1 MRFAIVDIETT
12 GSHASDH
19 AITEVA
25 VLVTDGDRILQQWST
40 LVNPGVPIPLAITR
54 LTGIDDALVAEA
66 PGFADVAEAFLDL
79 VDGCVF
85 VAHNVGFDY
94 AFLRAALEAGGRTWS
109 APRLCTVRLAR
120 RLIPGQPSYSLGR
133 LCAALDIPNHARH
146 RAMGD
151 AEATFALFARMWT
164 ATGGAEAIAAAVV
177 TNRREAWLPQ
187 HVDAEAFERLPTGPG
202 VYRFLDGKGVPLYIG
217 MSHNV
222 RTRVRSHFTAGPDS
236 ARRQNF
242 LRDIHRIEAD
252 STGSVLLA
260 RLWEDVLIRRHWP
273 AHNRAQKQPIQR
285 TWIVRYLDRAG
296 YIRLAAVRRRPA
308 EQPLRFFHHPSSAR
322 EWLYSLVQR
331 GVHPALLGLG
341 DDGTADWPAPAAHGS
356 VLEAA
361 LAADSA
367 GRLGQSVLVEP
378 GRSTE
383 EVGLVLLESGG
394 FAGMGF
400 VPQADFECD
409 PDGALARIERLP
421 GSTTTDAIL
430 THAWD
435 EHHAGVRPLHVW
447 AAVNFR
453 SGAA

>member
-1 MRFAIVDIETT
+1 MRFAIVDLETT

-25 VLVTDGDRILQQWST
+25 VVVTDGVRVLDRWSS
-40 LVNPGVPIPLAITR
+40 LVNPGVPIPHAITR

-66 PGFADVAEAFLDL
+66 PAFADVAEAYLER
-79 VDGCVF
+79 VAGCVF

-94 AFLRAALEAGGRTWS
+94 TFLRTALEGAGHTWS

-120 RLIPGQPSYSLGR
+120 KLIPGQPSYSLGR

-146 RAMGD
+146 RALGD
-151 AEATFALFARMWT
+151 AEATFELFSRMWT
-164 ATGGAEAIAAAVV
+164 APGGAEAIAAAVT

-202 VYRFLDGKGVPLYIG
+202 VYRFLDAKGIPLYIG

-252 STGSVLLA
+252 PTGSVLLA
-260 RLWEDVLIRRHWP
+260 RLLEDVLIRKHWP
-273 AHNRAQKQPIQR
+273 AHNRAQKHPIQR
-285 TWIVRYLDRAG
+285 TWIVRYVDRAG
-296 YIRLAAVRRRPA
+296 YHRLAAVRRRPA
-308 EQPLRFFHHPSSAR
+308 DPPLRVFHHPSSAR
-322 EWLYSLVQR
+322 EWLYSLVRR

-341 DDGTADWPAPAAHGS
+341 DDGTSDWPAVEMHLHL
-356 VLEAA
+356 LETA
-361 LAADSA
+361 LAADAA
-367 GRLGQSVLVEP
+367 GRTGASVLVEA
-378 GRSTE
+378 GRTDT

-394 FAGMGF
+394 FAGLGF
-400 VPQADFECD
+400 VARDVFEHD
-409 PDGALARIERLP
+409 LEAALEHIERLP

-435 EHHAGVRPLHVW
+435 EHHSGARPLRVES
-447 AAVNFR
+447 AVSFR

>member
-25 VLVTDGDRILQQWST
+25 VLVTDGERALHRWST

-54 LTGIDDALVAEA
+54 LTGIDDALVADA
-66 PGFADVAEAFLDL
+66 PCFADVAEAFLDL

-94 AFLRAALEAGGRTWS
+94 AFLRAALEGAGRTWS

-120 RLIPGQPSYSLGR
+120 KLIPGQPSYSLGR

-146 RAMGD
+146 RALGD
-151 AEATFALFARMWT
+151 AEATFALFSRMWN
-164 ATGGAEAIAAAVV
+164 APGGAEAIGAAVV

-202 VYRFLDGKGVPLYIG
+202 VYRFLDRKGVPLYIG

-252 STGSVLLA
+252 PTGSVLLA

-285 TWIVRYLDRAG
+285 TWIVQYLDRAG

-308 EQPLRFFHHPSSAR
+308 ELPLRLFHHPSSAR
-322 EWLYSLVQR
+322 EWLYSLVRR
-331 GVHPALLGLG
+331 GVNPALLGLG
-341 DDGTADWPAPAAHGS
+341 DDGTTAWPSPDAHASALATALSADAAGRQDKS
-356 VLEAA
+356 VLI
-361 LAADSA
+361 
-367 GRLGQSVLVEP
+367 EP
-378 GRSTE
+378 GRQDD

-394 FAGMGF
+394 FAGLGF
-400 VPQADFECD
+400 VPQATFERD
-409 PDGALARIERLP
+409 LEEALACIDRLP

-435 EHHAGVRPLHVW
+435 EHHSGVRPLQV
-447 AAVNFR
+447 VGVFSFR